1 MTKYQFVNQQFNV
14 FNIRMFSTFL
24 NVLFTLVRSQNFVW
38 FISVV
43 CAGWE
48 PEVLGT
54 GNTSSLWK
62 IFWNCIVYSLGVD
75 GRLELW
81 FFSLNLKC
89 LSLLPFS
96 NGWRVLVWETETKCF
111 EEKQICL
118 DTLLKFIVFI
128 KTPSWSLNLSPQL
141 PNVNNFLPA
150 VWKWQG
156 VSQIRGHP
164 YIT

>member
-1 MTKYQFVNQQFNV
+1 MSSYVSTICY
-14 FNIRMFSTFL
+14 ICTMFSSYL

-54 GNTSSLWK
+54 GNISSLWK

-75 GRLELW
+75 GRLELY

-118 DTLLKFIVFI
+118 DTLLKIIFTFSMYICILFEKHIVVFI
-128 KTPSWSLNLSPQL
+128 KTIPD
-141 PNVNNFLPA
+141 
-150 VWKWQG
+150 
-156 VSQIRGHP
+156 H
-164 YIT
+164 